1 MRKSV
6 EINRVLGRSLLAGI
20 TLGAVV
26 GIVRGVLFVSA
37 NRYLGSGLPGLALVS
52 LRAIL
57 NRHALWLGLLCL
69 AIGITALIA
78 GRIRIRLPIAALWL
92 LAGIAVLLWR
102 LRFAP
107 WTPPVRSAPGLLFF
121 GAAGLTGVALAAL
134 AAWRSER
141 VAGWARR
148 ISGIFGS
155 LPVAGTALVLLAAVN
170 AAAWWSFDRGPRPA
184 LNVLLITIDTL
195 RADHLGAYGY
205 ARPTSPNID
214 RLAREGVLFRRAK
227 AQWPKT
233 SPSFASMLSSTYGH
247 TNGLIRTTAQRM
259 PDRFLLLAELL
270 KAGRYDTSAA
280 VANINLARLFNFD
293 QGFDKYVEI
302 WTEGQDERLRTELVT
317 RHGLDLLEKA
327 SHRRPFFL
335 WLHYLDPHARYE
347 PPARF
352 NEMFVGDRHFDP
364 ARRAPLNDQIEEDI
378 GGIPARSNLG
388 REDRIAYY
396 VAQYD
401 AEIRYVDEQ
410 VGLILKGLEER
421 GLAGKTLVVLT
432 ADHGESLGDHN
443 YFFDH
448 GRLPYDDCVRVPLIL
463 RGPGTGAPGR
473 AVRSPVELIDMLPT
487 VLDLAGLK
495 PAPDAQG
502 KSLRRLLEG
511 DKVGGTRWAYAFA
524 ESGYAENYQRS
535 ITTERYK
542 LIWVPDLDDRR
553 IMRGREIELYDL
565 ETDPGETRNLVDERP
580 KVAALLENR
589 LRLWIKAGGAAAGAP
604 PAVSLDSTTEEHLR
618 SLGYI
623 R

>member
-1 MRKSV
+1 MRKGQ
-6 EINRVLGRSLLAGI
+6 ELGRSLLAGI
-20 TLGAVV
+20 TLGALL
-26 GIVRGVLFVSA
+26 GSVRGALFVAA
-37 NRYLGSGLPGLALVS
+37 NRYLGAGLPGLALVS
-52 LRAIL
+52 FRAIL

-69 AIGITALIA
+69 AIG
-78 GRIRIRLPIAALWL
+78 
-92 LAGIAVLLWR
+92 
-102 LRFAP
+102 
-107 WTPPVRSAPGLLFF
+107 
-121 GAAGLTGVALAAL
+121 LAAL
-134 AAWRSER
+134 AAWKAER
-141 VAGWARR
+141 VAGWVRR
-148 ISGIFGS
+148 AASVFGS
-155 LPVAGTALVLLAAVN
+155 LRVAGAALVLLAAVN
-170 AAAWWSFDRGPRPA
+170 AVAWWSCDRGPKPR

-214 RLAREGVLFRRAK
+214 RLAREGVLFRRAQ

-233 SPSFASMLSSTYGH
+233 SPSFASLLSSTYGH

-280 VANINLARLFNFD
+280 VANVNLSRLFNFD

-302 WTEGQDERLRTELVT
+302 WLEGQDHRLRTELVT
-317 RHGLDLLEKA
+317 RHGLDLLERA
-327 SHRRPFFL
+327 SRRRPFFL

-347 PPARF
+347 PPPRF

-364 ARRAPLNDQIEEDI
+364 ARRAPLNDAVEDDV

-410 VGLILKGLEER
+410 VGLLLKDLEER
-421 GLAGKTLVVLT
+421 GLAGETLVVLT

-443 YFFDH
+443 YFFEH
-448 GRLPYDDCVRVPLIL
+448 GRLPYEDCVRVPLIL

-473 AVRSPVELIDMLPT
+473 VVRSPVELIDVLPT
-487 VLDLAGLK
+487 LLDLTGL
-495 PAPDAQG
+495 PAAPQAEG
-502 KSLRRLLEG
+502 KSLRRLLEE
-511 DKVGGTRWAYAFA
+511 DRVGGARWAYAFT
-524 ESGYAENYQRS
+524 ESGYAKDYQRS

-542 LIWVPDLDDRR
+542 LIWVPDREDRR
-553 IMRGREIELYDL
+553 IMRGREFELYDL
-565 ETDPGETRNLVDERP
+565 DADPGETRNLIDERP
-580 KVAALLENR
+580 KVAVLLEAQ
-589 LRLWIKAGGAAAGAP
+589 LRRWILAGGAAAGVP
-604 PAVSLDSTTEEHLR
+604 PAVALDSTTEEHLR